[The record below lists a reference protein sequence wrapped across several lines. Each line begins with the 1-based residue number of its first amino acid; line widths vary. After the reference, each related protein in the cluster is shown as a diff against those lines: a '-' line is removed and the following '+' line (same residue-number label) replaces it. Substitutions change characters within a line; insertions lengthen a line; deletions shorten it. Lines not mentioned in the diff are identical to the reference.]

1 MQSNTD
7 LRCSV
12 PQGDHLVSV
21 DFISKRLDGASQTE
35 VCNLDAAVLIDQKIL
50 RLQVSVED
58 PSLVTEQDALQN
70 LKSVRLISTCY
81 LVKFGK
87 RYLMK
92 V

>member
-1 MQSNTD
+1 M
-7 LRCSV
+7 
-12 PQGDHLVSV
+12 SV
-21 DFISKRLDGASQTE
+21 DFISKRLDGLSQTE